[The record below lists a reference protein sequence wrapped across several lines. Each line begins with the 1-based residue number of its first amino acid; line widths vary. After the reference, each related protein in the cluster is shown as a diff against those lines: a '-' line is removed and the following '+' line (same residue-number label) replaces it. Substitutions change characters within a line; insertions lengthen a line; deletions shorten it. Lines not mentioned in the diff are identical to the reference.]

1 MLVLEVDTVEG
12 PQRGV
17 DVEVAA
23 NWDSKAGVAK
33 MGGHGIESGRG
44 WGVRA

>member
-1 MLVLEVDTVEG
+1 MLVLEVDMVEG

-23 NWDSKAGVAK
+23 NQDSKAGVTK
-33 MGGHGIESGRG
+33 VGGHGMESGRG
-44 WGVRA
+44 WGVRV

>member
-1 MLVLEVDTVEG
+1 MVLEVDTVEG
-12 PQRGV
+12 LQRGV

-23 NWDSKAGVAK
+23 NWDSKVGVTK
-33 MGGHGIESGRG
+33 VGGHGTESGRG

>member
-1 MLVLEVDTVEG
+1 MVEG

-17 DVEVAA
+17 DVKVAA
-23 NWDSKAGVAK
+23 NWDSKVEVVK
-33 MGGHGIESGRG
+33 VGGHGMENGGG

>member
-1 MLVLEVDTVEG
+1 MVLEVDIVEG

-23 NWDSKAGVAK
+23 NQDSKMGVAK
-33 MGGHGIESGRG
+33 VGGHGTESGEG
-44 WGVRA
+44 WGVRM